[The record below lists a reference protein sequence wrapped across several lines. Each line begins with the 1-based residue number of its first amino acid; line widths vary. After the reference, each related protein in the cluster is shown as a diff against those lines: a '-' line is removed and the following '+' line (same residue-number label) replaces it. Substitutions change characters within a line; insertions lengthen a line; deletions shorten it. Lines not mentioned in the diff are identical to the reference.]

1 MTIENT
7 FSKIFWPSPLASIQT
22 HMGVVLECA
31 REVKPLIKALAW
43 DDQAGVN
50 QAKERIFELESK
62 ADRLKNNLRAHLPKG
77 LMLPV
82 NRGDILEVLHLQD
95 SIANTAQDIAEL
107 LVERKMSIPPFMY
120 DPLIA
125 LTSHCIETCEQASR
139 VIGELDELLALGFR
153 GREVEKVNA
162 MLVELNELEHETDDL
177 GMALCKSLFEH
188 EDELKPVS
196 VIMWYRLIEWIGN
209 LADYA
214 DKVGNHLLLMI
225 AR

>member
-1 MTIENT
+1 MTIEST
-7 FSKIFWPSPLASIQT
+7 FSKIFWPSPFESLQT
-22 HMGVVLECA
+22 HMGVALECA
-31 REVKPLIKALAW
+31 REVRPLIKALAR

-50 QAKERIFELESK
+50 QAKERIFELESR
-62 ADRLKNNLRAHLPKG
+62 ADRLKNNLRSHLPKG
-77 LMLPV
+77 LMIPV
-82 NRGDILEVLHLQD
+82 NRGDILEVLRLQD

-125 LTSHCIETCEQASR
+125 LTSHCIETCEQANR

-153 GREVEKVNA
+153 GREVDKVNA
-162 MLVELNELEHETDDL
+162 MLDELNEFEHETDDL

-214 DKVGNHLLLMI
+214 EKVGNHLRLMI